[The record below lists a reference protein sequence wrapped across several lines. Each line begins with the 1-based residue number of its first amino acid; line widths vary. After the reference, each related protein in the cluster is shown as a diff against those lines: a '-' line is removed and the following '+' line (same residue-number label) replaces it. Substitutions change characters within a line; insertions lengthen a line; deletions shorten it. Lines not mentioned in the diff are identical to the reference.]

1 MNKKIKSWALL
12 GLIAMLGACGGSDTV
27 TTTATDTTTP
37 DTTTPD
43 TVDTVT
49 DVDNSNLGLAAGVGT
64 AFTVGNALT
73 GLEGNETLSASG
85 STTVTVYI
93 VNTASDNEKF
103 LGSRD
108 VFFTSTCA
116 QIGLASF
123 SPEKLKASGVATA
136 TYQDKGCGRL
146 TGETDAVVVTLGTE
160 DTEGN
165 ITEFATATANIQVEA
180 AIVGAIQFVS
190 ADFSLIALNGFGTST
205 TPSLSQLEYQVLDAS
220 GNPMPDRT
228 VNFSLDHEFG
238 SASLSLDKAIT
249 NQEGKVLVILKAGNV
264 SGVIRVKASL
274 DVLDDDGNVDH
285 VEVTYSDAIVMAT
298 SLGDENSFSLAANV
312 FNPHAWDFDQNEVTI
327 TASLGDHRQ
336 NPVLDGTRIY
346 FTATGGIMTPS
357 CETEN
362 GFCDAKW
369 NSGNPRPI
377 DGYVTITAYTRGQG
391 NYQDKN
397 SNGLFDI
404 GESFE
409 AFGEAYIDANGNG
422 TYETEGAYQPILDI
436 DGDGDDSDPDNDNNE
451 FQWDSAGYLVNVD
464 GSSDSSGAYAINSS
478 NFFEEFIDSDNDE
491 TFDETPILK
500 YQGVNCSAEAEADGH
515 CADLIDVT
523 SSLRLQMSA
532 GDDVL
537 IEGPF
542 KLSADGRYDEAVTCV
557 DGLSGV
563 STVAWR
569 VADSR
574 QRRNTVPIGTKIAAV
589 GDDVDIKGES
599 GTGTMGS
606 TYPADILPV
615 WLANNSG
622 LTDANKKYLY
632 LNEKGTEVI
641 VGATRP
647 ETIPANNPGYGSLN
661 IEVELLNGL
670 KVLSDPVLVDLD
682 DSDGVNCP

>member
-1 MNKKIKSWALL
+1 MNKKIKSWALV
-12 GLIAMLGACGGSDTV
+12 GLMATLGACGGSDTTT
-27 TTTATDTTTP
+27 TTTAAADTP
-37 DTTTPD
+37 DATTPD

-49 DVDNSNLGLAAGVGT
+49 DVDNSNLGLANDVGS
-64 AFTVGNALT
+64 AATVGVALT
-73 GLEGNETLSASG
+73 GLVGNETLSASG

-165 ITEFATATANIQVEA
+165 IIEEFATATANIQVEA
-180 AIVGAIQFVS
+180 AIVGAIQFAS
-190 ADFSLIALNGFGTST
+190 ADFSLIALNGFGTT
-205 TPSLSQLEYQVLDAS
+205 ATPSLSQLEYQVLDAS

-238 SASLSLDKAIT
+238 SASLSLEKAIT

-264 SGVIRVKASL
+264 SGVVRVKASL
-274 DVLDDDGNVDH
+274 DVLDDAGNVDH

-298 SLGDENSFSLAANV
+298 SLGDQNSFSLAADK
-312 FNPHAWDFDQNEVTI
+312 FNPHAWDFDKNEVTI

-346 FTATGGIMTPS
+346 FTATGGIMVSS

-422 TYETEGAYQPILDI
+422 TFETEGAYQPILDI
-436 DGDGDDSDPDNDNNE
+436 DGDGNNE
-451 FQWDSAGYLVNVD
+451 FHWDSSGYLVNVD
-464 GSSDSSGAYAINSS
+464 GSSDSSGVYAVNNS
-478 NFFEEFIDSDNDE
+478 NFFEEFIDSDNSE
-491 TFDETPILK
+491 TFDGTPALK
-500 YQGVNCSAEAEADGH
+500 YQGVNCSALAEADGH
-515 CADLIDVT
+515 CAELIDVT

-532 GDDVL
+532 GDDVF

-542 KLSADGRYDEAVTCV
+542 KLSADGRYDETVTCV

-569 VADSR
+569 VADSA
-574 QRRNTVPIGTKIAAV
+574 QRRNTVPIGTKITAV
-589 GDDVDIKGES
+589 GDDVDVKGES

-606 TYPADILPV
+606 KSPVDVLPV
-615 WLANNSG
+615 WLLQSDNVG
-622 LTDANKKYLY
+622 LTDANKKYNY
-632 LNEKGTEVI
+632 LNERGTEVI
-641 VGATRP
+641 VGVTRP
-647 ETIPANNPGYGSLN
+647 ETIPANNPGYGSLA
-661 IEVELLNGL
+661 IEVELLSGL
-670 KVLSDPVLVDLD
+670 KVSSNSVLVDLD
-682 DSDGVNCP
+682 DSDGVFCP